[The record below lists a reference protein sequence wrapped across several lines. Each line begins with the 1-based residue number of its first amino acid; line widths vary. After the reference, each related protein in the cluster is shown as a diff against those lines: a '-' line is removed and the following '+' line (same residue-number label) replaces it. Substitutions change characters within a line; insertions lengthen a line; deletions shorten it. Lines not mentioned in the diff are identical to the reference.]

1 MLGREKC
8 RHNVEWFLYNR
19 KEWHNIT
26 SQTSKF
32 KYILQTLEQTLNNTT
47 VVTNKPKMKCNKK
60 YSINPKQSKRSD
72 VTSRYQKAKWEI

>member
-8 RHNVEWFLYNR
+8 RHIVEWLLYNR
-19 KEWHNIT
+19 KE
-26 SQTSKF
+26 
-32 KYILQTLEQTLNNTT
+32 YILQTLEQTLNNTT